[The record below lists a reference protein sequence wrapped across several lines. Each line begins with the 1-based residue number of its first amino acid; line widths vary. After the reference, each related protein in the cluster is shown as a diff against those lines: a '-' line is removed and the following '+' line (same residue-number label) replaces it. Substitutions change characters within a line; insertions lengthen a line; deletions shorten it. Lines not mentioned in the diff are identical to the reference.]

1 MLNVEIDLVR
11 GEFHLQVEV
20 ELKGPVTAICG
31 ISGSG
36 KTSLLQSIAGL
47 LPSRKLVLRGKEL
60 ASLPPHRRGIG
71 FVPQGDSL
79 FPHLSVRENLEYGG
93 KWRFDEVISV
103 LEVSHLLSRKPLSLS
118 GGERRRVAVGRAL
131 CAEPS
136 LLLLDEPLT
145 GLDLPL
151 KERVLSYL
159 SRIYREFSLPVLYVS
174 HQPEEILEVAQEGV
188 LLEKGK
194 VIQVGNP
201 LEVLDQL
208 DGGDYRNFYSLSC
221 PREGREV
228 SLGGQMVKLP
238 SPVSGRVEL
247 SIRAQD
253 VLLAIQ
259 KPEGLSARNIM
270 QGCVQEV
277 RFCGDLCL
285 VTVDIGV
292 PLVSAITPEAREAL
306 EIQTGNRIFCTVKAT
321 SIRRV
326 YGEDS

>member
-1 MLNVEIDLVR
+1 VLDIEIDIFR

-31 ISGSG
+31 ASGSG

-47 LPSRKLVLRGKEL
+47 LPSRKILLRGKEL
-60 ASLPPHRRGIG
+60 SFLPPHQRGIG

-79 FPHLSVRENLEYGG
+79 FPHLSVGENLEYGG

-103 LEVSHLLSRKPLSLS
+103 LELSPLLSRKPRSLS

-131 CAEPS
+131 CSRPT

-159 SRIYREFSLPVLYVS
+159 SRIHREFSLPVLYVS
-174 HQPEEILEVAQEGV
+174 HQPEEILEMAQEGI
-188 LLEKGK
+188 LLEKGRA
-194 VIQVGNP
+194 VQVGSP

-208 DGGDYRNFYSLSC
+208 GGGDYRNFYSLSC
-221 PREGREV
+221 DGEGREV
-228 SLGGQMVKLP
+228 SLGGQIVKLP
-238 SPVSGRVEL
+238 SAVSGRVEL

-270 QGCVQEV
+270 EGCVKEV

-306 EIQTGNRIFCTVKAT
+306 EIHPGDRIFCIVKAT

-326 YGEDS
+326 HGEDS